1 MVVAVASVIML
12 DSYEK
17 VRGGINDCTSDG
29 VIGVAEII
37 DNFA

>member
-1 MVVAVASVIML
+1 MAVAVVSVIML